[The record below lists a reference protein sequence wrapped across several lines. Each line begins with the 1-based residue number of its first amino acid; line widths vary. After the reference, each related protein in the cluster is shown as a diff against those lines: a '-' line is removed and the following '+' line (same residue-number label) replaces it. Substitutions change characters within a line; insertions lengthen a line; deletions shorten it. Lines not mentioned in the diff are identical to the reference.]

1 LCAAFWSSFQ
11 LAFDLVKFMREV
23 RTEAQK
29 TTWPTR
35 KETVQTTGIVLLMVV
50 ITALFFLTVDQLI
63 GAGVRFLFAAGS

>member
-1 LCAAFWSSFQ
+1 M
-11 LAFDLVKFMREV
+11 AFDLVKFMREV